1 MADQR
6 LEVLKQKYQSVFR
19 MMEQQAI
26 RLQNVHI
33 ENEKLLIRGEA
44 PTQDAKNRVWD
55 QIKLV
60 DPKYADLTVDITVAE
75 SRAMT
80 ATMGGG
86 RQEQAAGESYTV
98 QAGDTLSKIAQR
110 YYGDASQYTRIFEA
124 NRDQLQN
131 PDRIQVGQKLVIPS

>member
-6 LEVLKQKYQSVFR
+6 LELLKQKYQSVFR

-75 SRAMT
+75 SQAMT

-124 NRDQLQN
+124 NRDKLQN